1 MQSVTDYKGKNM
13 KTILDYGD
21 KYSPVE
27 WAVYSPKVGKYLAM
41 GFRTMEEAESW
52 RDEYKANRPEDYAWV
67 FCIKGKN
74 HA

>member
-1 MQSVTDYKGKNM
+1 M

-27 WAVYSPKVGKYLAM
+27 WVVYSSELGGYLAM

-52 RDEYKANRPEDYAWV
+52 RDKYKANRPEEHLWV
-67 FCIKGKN
+67 FCVKKEKS
-74 HA
+74 